1 MCGCRHTLGALK
13 WQKIIVTNRI
23 WLTNK
28 IQTLRSFVLIGLN
41 RFDVHRSLSVTFT
54 ITCLILSVLN
64 VDARAWPGTPSNKI
78 YSLLTSVCILSLM
91 VIMSKP
97 KKIWP
102 NNWFLFLKEN
112 ALTPKVKIKFDR
124 NLEKMVRFVSHVIQ
138 HCGYSEW
145 AERHPKHH
153 GEINCTIRPLL
164 LVLFVK
170 ICDNWKVSFT
180 HYRVCK
186 I

>member
-13 WQKIIVTNRI
+13 WQWWRKSSARQPLQQDILTPHICLHIIINGNYV
-23 WLTNK
+23 K
-28 IQTLRSFVLIGLN
+28 
-41 RFDVHRSLSVTFT
+41 
-54 ITCLILSVLN
+54 
-64 VDARAWPGTPSNKI
+64 
-78 YSLLTSVCILSLM
+78 Y
-91 VIMSKP
+91 

-112 ALTPKVKIKFDR
+112 ALTPKVKIKFNG
-124 NLEKMVRFVSHVIQ
+124 NLEKMVRLVSHIIQ
-138 HCGYSEW
+138 HCGYSEC
-145 AERHPKHH
+145 AERHPKNH
-153 GEINCTIRPLL
+153 GEINFTIGPLL

-170 ICDNWKVSFT
+170 ICDNWKICFT